1 LDKKGKD
8 FMAIETMEKQKTQ
21 VDGTSCQAT
30 STAKYD
36 FAGHLEKILET
47 AVKPVTR
54 TVDGLYN
61 IFLGMYTVLKNT
73 TRDPITSSYPTKMPE
88 LYSRSRHRLGLNVD
102 PDTGEH
108 LCIACKLCERI
119 CPDACISVIAH
130 PDVKAKSSQFYIDH
144 GLCMFCGLCTEVCP
158 TDCIINTVDF
168 EMSTET
174 REDLVYDIRKLTLT
188 QEQSRNY
195 FQMKGYKTK
204 RQKAEEKLMADP
216 SKKAPAE
223 GGICHKAVDAALD
236 AMGVTAAA

>member
-1 LDKKGKD
+1 
-8 FMAIETMEKQKTQ
+8 MA
-21 VDGTSCQAT
+21 V
-30 STAKYD
+30 
-36 FAGHLEKILET
+36 LEKIIESAT
-47 AVKPVTR
+47 KPVAR

-73 TRDPITSSYPTKMPE
+73 GRDPITSSYPTKMPE
-88 LYSRSRHRLGLNVD
+88 LYPRTRHRLALNVD

-108 LCIACKLCERI
+108 LCIACKQCERV
-119 CPDACISVIAH
+119 CPDTCISVIPS

-174 REDLVYDIRKLTLT
+174 REELIYDIRKLTLT
-188 QEQSRNY
+188 QEQSRAY
-195 FQMKGYKTK
+195 FQMKGYQTK
-204 RQKAEEKLMADP
+204 RQKEEAKLAADP

-223 GGICHKAVDAALD
+223 GGICHAAVKAVL
-236 AMGVTAAA
+236 GE